1 MCLLQIKESTGCRMR
16 IIESVPGADER
27 VVVIS
32 SPDDPSQDRIAAEV
46 RCHAAQAPSTTLT
59 LWVLLVQGPLL
70 AVMQLGLFEVH
81 RRVIEGEEPIP
92 AAPGQP
98 QGILTRMLVCHSQ
111 AGSIIGK

>member
-1 MCLLQIKESTGCRMR
+1 MLCVL
-16 IIESVPGADER
+16 
-27 VVVIS
+27 IS
-32 SPDDPSQDRIAAEV
+32 
-46 RCHAAQAPSTTLT
+46 
-59 LWVLLVQGPLL
+59 
-70 AVMQLGLFEVH
+70 MQLGLFEVH

>member
-1 MCLLQIKESTGCRMR
+1 VTAGAILGMSAMSEVDVLMKQVCCR
-16 IIESVPGADER
+16 SPKQHR
-27 VVVIS
+27 VVDQNSRVIS
-32 SPDDPSQDRIAAEV
+32 LYVPAAV
-46 RCHAAQAPSTTLT
+46 
-59 LWVLLVQGPLL
+59 
-70 AVMQLGLFEVH
+70 QLGLFEVH

>member
-1 MCLLQIKESTGCRMR
+1 MHQTLG
-16 IIESVPGADER
+16 
-27 VVVIS
+27 
-32 SPDDPSQDRIAAEV
+32 
-46 RCHAAQAPSTTLT
+46 TLT
-59 LWVLLVQGPLL
+59 EQSSSRGQAQPWHVRTSCGKLCTPA
-70 AVMQLGLFEVH
+70 AVQLGLFEVH

>member
-1 MCLLQIKESTGCRMR
+1 M
-16 IIESVPGADER
+16 
-27 VVVIS
+27 S
-32 SPDDPSQDRIAAEV
+32 SLACQVYKFAA
-46 RCHAAQAPSTTLT
+46 
-59 LWVLLVQGPLL
+59 
-70 AVMQLGLFEVH
+70 MQLGLFEVH